1 MDQLLERFLRYVRID
16 TQSDERSETSPSTAK
31 QLTLSRMLMEECREL
46 GLADVSIDEHGIVMA
61 TVPATVAHA
70 APTIVWNSHV
80 DTSPEYTAEN
90 VQPQVV
96 ENYGGGD
103 ITLPGDR
110 SKVIRVNDNPV
121 LSDLKGTTIITTDG
135 TTLLGGDDKSGVAV
149 IMTAAAHLLAHPE
162 IPHGPVRVLFTVDEE
177 IGRGIVGLDFEKLG
191 GVCGYTLDSSGSGI
205 VDCETFSADQAVVTV
220 TGINSHPSEAKAK
233 GMVNAVR
240 ILSQFIA
247 RLPTERLA
255 PEVTAGRDGFMHP
268 YVIEGGVAQAVA
280 RIILRD
286 FETPN
291 LKEYADLLESIAAD
305 LRHEHPRAS
314 IEVLIKKQ
322 YRNMRDG
329 LEREPRAVAKAVEAV
344 KAAGLEPKL
353 DIIRGG
359 TDGSLMTERG
369 LPCPNLSCGQHNP
382 HSPLEWASLWEMQ
395 KAVEVLVQLAIG
407 WGRERDSD

>member
-1 MDQLLERFLRYVRID
+1 MSDLLERFLRYVRID
-16 TQSDERSETSPSTAK
+16 TQSDESSPTSPSTEK
-31 QLTLSRMLMEECREL
+31 QLTLSRMLADECRQL
-46 GLADVSIDEHGIVMA
+46 GFDDVSCADNGIVMA
-61 TVPATVAHA
+61 TVPATVAHN
-70 APTIVWNSHV
+70 APAIVWNSHV

-90 VQPQVV
+90 VQPVLH

-103 ITLPGDR
+103 ITLPGDPA
-110 SKVIRVNDNPV
+110 KVIRVDENPSLRNLV
-121 LSDLKGTTIITTDG
+121 GTTVITTDG

-149 IMTAAAHLLAHPE
+149 IMTAAAHLKAHPE
-162 IPHGPVRVLFTVDEE
+162 ILHGPVRVCFTVDEE
-177 IGRGIVGLDFEKLG
+177 IGRGIDGLDFQKLG
-191 GVCGYTLDSSGSGI
+191 GVCGYTLDSSGCGI

-247 RLPTERLA
+247 RMPTERLA
-255 PEVTAGRDGFMHP
+255 PEVTAGREGFMHP
-268 YVIEGGVAQAVA
+268 YVIEGGVAQASV

-286 FETPN
+286 FDTPK
-291 LKEYADLLESIAAD
+291 LKEYAGLLESIAAD
-305 LRHEHPRAS
+305 LRREHPRAT
-314 IEVLIKKQ
+314 IDVHIKKQ

-359 TDGSLMTERG
+359 TDGALMTERG

-382 HSPLEWASLWEMQ
+382 HSPLEWASLWEME
-395 KAVEVLVQLAIG
+395 KAVEVLVQLAIA
-407 WGRERDSD
+407 WGRERE